1 MPPIL
6 LIVGKSRAGKTTLIE
21 KLIPE
26 LKRRGY
32 KIGTVK
38 HAHHG
43 FDIDKKGKDSRR
55 HQQAGADTVIVA
67 SPDTIAMI
75 KKEAWQRLENITG
88 YFQDMDLILTEGF
101 KREKKPKIEIYR
113 AAAHKRPACL
123 NDENLVAFVTDSDFN
138 LKVPTFGL
146 EDIRQIAD
154 FIENNILDLR
164 LSAIRGK

>member
-21 KLIPE
+21 KLVPE

-32 KIGTVK
+32 KIGTIK

-43 FDIDKKGKDSRR
+43 FDIDKRGKDSRR
-55 HQQAGADTVIVA
+55 HQEAGADTVVVA

-75 KKEAWQRLENITG
+75 KKERWQRLENITG

-101 KREKKPKIEIYR
+101 KREKKPKIEIHR
-113 AAAHKRPACL
+113 AATHKSPACL
-123 NDENLVAFVTDSDFN
+123 NDANLVAFVTDSDFN